1 MVGLLTL
8 VEVTTELAHS
18 FTGFTVVVIEIV
30 GAVVV
35 IALHFRMILLVF
47 EI

>member
-8 VEVTTELAHS
+8 VEVTELAHS

-30 GAVVV
+30 GAVIV